1 MARDDDNV
9 NDDDSGGDDDNVND
23 DDGDNGDDGY
33 NGDDDDIFLH
43 IVTAGAAASA
53 ASRTKATH
61 FLNE

>member
-9 NDDDSGGDDDNVND
+9 NDDDSGDDDS
-23 DDGDNGDDGY
+23 G
-33 NGDDDDIFLH
+33 DDDIFLH

>member
-1 MARDDDNV
+1 MSRDDDNV
-9 NDDDSGGDDDNVND
+9 NDDDSGDDDSGDDDS
-23 DDGDNGDDGY
+23 
-33 NGDDDDIFLH
+33 GDDDDIFLH

>member
-1 MARDDDNV
+1 MAGDDDNV
-9 NDDDSGGDDDNVND
+9 NDDDSGDDDS
-23 DDGDNGDDGY
+23 G
-33 NGDDDDIFLH
+33 DDDIFLH